1 MTITNHGDSIAS
13 YKLVNNVSV
22 SIQPFAGNDQSQFTA
37 SATYSTESADLKF
50 SKKTVKISPG
60 KTIQVKVSVI
70 PPKTNPAEY
79 IMYGGYIQ
87 LKTTITTTKQG
98 NSKYNN
104 TNKDITIPYIGI
116 VGNPREVPVFGNN
129 TPLLSNATGTG
140 AYAFGP
146 KETYVYDRVK
156 DTIVLP
162 VFAAY
167 LNIPVKALKFPLY
180 NEAGKEIGHAFSDNE
195 LLSRSIGGVTP
206 SLTMRWNG
214 TYLPT
219 VFDIESPFAI
229 NLLPGKY
236 HVGMS
241 ALKWLGDPENEN
253 DWETW
258 KSGPIQL
265 K

>member
-22 SIQPFAGNDQSQFTA
+22 SIQPFAGNDQPQFTA
-37 SATYSTESADLKF
+37 TAKYGTESANLKF
-50 SKKTVKISPG
+50 SKKTIKIAPG
-60 KTIQVKVSVI
+60 KTIQVKVSII
-70 PPKTNPAEY
+70 PPKTNPVEY

-87 LKTTITTTKQG
+87 LKATTTTTTKQY
-98 NSKYNN
+98 NKYSNN
-104 TNKDITIPYIGI
+104 NKDITVPYIGI
-116 VGNPREVPVFGNN
+116 VGNPREIPVFGNN

-140 AYAFGP
+140 AYVFGP
-146 KETYVYDRVK
+146 NETYVYDRVK

-167 LNIPVKALKFPLY
+167 LNIPVKSLKFPLY
-180 NEAGKEIGHAFSDNE
+180 DEAGKEIGHAFSDNE